1 MDIMWYS
8 GMKNKEKRDQKD
20 ETWRPGNIW
29 GLGGT
34 MASIFLFVTLMKIA
48 EKSPGEATAIMGIL
62 AGVAMLVVP
71 FWLYFRYKTQVQ
83 QGAQKVVEN
92 PKEEAKMHRL
102 EERMENLEAL
112 ICRLDSELNQQ
123 MEKSLVLARNS
134 SSFAAAEAS
143 QMPTSILSVA
153 SALENRF
160 QVLQEIGRGGMGVV
174 FQAYDKQLREQVAIK
189 VLSPMLSGDP
199 EALERLKREVS
210 AARRVTHSNVIRI
223 HDISEAN
230 QLYYVSMEFFSGRSL
245 KEYLRQNGALS
256 TMHAFQIVSQICDG
270 LEAAHQQG
278 VIHRDL
284 KSQNIIINNSNQI
297 KIIDFGLARTAH
309 LDGMTVTGLIMG
321 TPEYMAPEQVSGK
334 KVDERADIYS
344 LGVILFEIFTG
355 KLPFTG
361 ESAISVGFKQIKDDP
376 PSPRS
381 IVGKLKT
388 PEPPGPKTGPPLL
401 FAMMSPEAPA
411 VSAFAAFVTKVQVPR
426 STIAIL
432 PSTAAAFTN
441 GSQPSLAVPA
451 PPPSFTRMTSPTKFA
466 VVGGGPNDALPD
478 G

>member
-1 MDIMWYS
+1 MWYP
-8 GMKNKEKRDQKD
+8 GMRHREREERDR
-20 ETWRPGNIW
+20 RPSVW

-34 MASIFLFVTLMKIA
+34 MAVIFFFISLMKIGERA
-48 EKSPGEATAIMGIL
+48 PGEAVGL
-62 AGVAMLVVP
+62 AGIVAGCAALVTP
-71 FWLYFRYKTQVQ
+71 FWLFFRYKQ
-83 QGAQKVVEN
+83 QQNQN
-92 PKEEAKMHRL
+92 PPVITTAKDPAEEARSKRL

-123 MEKSLVLARNS
+123 MEKSLILARTGS
-134 SSFAAAEAS
+134 PVAAAEAS
-143 QMPTSILSVA
+143 QMPTSILNVA

-160 QVLQEIGRGGMGVV
+160 QVLKEIGRGGMGVV

-189 VLSPMLSGDP
+189 VLSPLLSHDA

-223 HDISEAN
+223 HDISETN
-230 QLYYVSMEFFSGRSL
+230 QLYYVSMEYFGGISL

-256 TMHAFQIVSQICDG
+256 AMRAYQIASQICDG

-284 KSQNIIINNSNQI
+284 KSQNIIINSTNHI

-344 LGVILFEIFTG
+344 LGIILYEIFTG

-361 ESAISVGFKQIKDDP
+361 DSAITVGFKQIKDDP
-376 PSPRS
+376 APPRS
-381 IVGKLKT
+381 INPQISEEVEEVILRALQKDPFSRYRTVTDLKHAL
-388 PEPPGPKTGPPLL
+388 EKAVRLPLSESMI
-401 FAMMSPEAPA
+401 AGSKEK
-411 VSAFAAFVTKVQVPR
+411 AAWE
-426 STIAIL
+426 
-432 PSTAAAFTN
+432 
-441 GSQPSLAVPA
+441 
-451 PPPSFTRMTSPTKFA
+451 TSRE
-466 VVGGGPNDALPD
+466 
-478 G
+478 